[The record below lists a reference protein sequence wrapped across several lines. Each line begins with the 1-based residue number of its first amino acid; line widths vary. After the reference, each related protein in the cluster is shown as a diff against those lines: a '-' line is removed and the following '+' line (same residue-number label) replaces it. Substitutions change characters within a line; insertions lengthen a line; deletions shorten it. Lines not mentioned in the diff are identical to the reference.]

1 MRMIVL
7 KELAVVAGGG
17 DGCTLVPDAPFG
29 YNYRSACDRHDD
41 NYSAGSLVSRAEADA
56 MFKAD
61 MHNICATNYN
71 DSFGCNAVAEV
82 YGLGVELFGGFF
94 YQGGGGG
101 GGHGG
106 GRSNDFDQVMNEL
119 Y

>member
-29 YNYRSACDRHDD
+29 FDYRSACDRHDD

-94 YQGGGGG
+94 YEGNGGGGG
-101 GGHGG
+101 GGG
-106 GRSNDFDQVMNEL
+106 GRRSNEVMNEL

>member
-29 YNYRSACDRHDD
+29 FNVRGACDTHDK
-41 NYSAGSLVSRAEADA
+41 NYSPGSPFSRAEADA
-56 MFKAD
+56 IFKAD
-61 MHNICATNYN
+61 IHNICVTDYN
-71 DSFGCNAVAEV
+71 DSFACHAVAEV

-101 GGHGG
+101 GHGG
-106 GRSNDFDQVMNEL
+106 GRSNDFDQIMNEL